1 MTILEDY
8 FRYRG
13 HKALSLSGSTS
24 GDEREKRMDEFNAPD
39 SPYFIFLLST
49 RAGGLGLNL
58 ATADTVI
65 IFDSDWNPMIHIP
78 AGFMKTIANPS
89 VNWLYQSEPC
99 PGTNGRTIPM
109 PRGKVIGGSSSINGL
124 IFSRGQKMDF
134 DVWAQKG
141 NRGWSYDDVL
151 PYFCRYESH
160 ENSEDNNLRGQSG
173 EMTITDLKWRDPL
186 CEAFIRGAESI
197 GIPRNP
203 DYNGAYQEGTSY
215 VQRTS
220 TGKLRMSAARAF
232 LKPARKRRNLRVIT
246 NAHATKI
253 LLDGKRATGVAYKRG
268 GFSGRSDEVHA
279 SREVIISGGTIN
291 SPQLLQLSG
300 IGPTNLLNNLGV
312 EVLHNLPG
320 VGENLRDHYGAR
332 LTARA
337 KNVDTINELAH
348 GPKLVGEIVKYF
360 LGRRSI
366 LELGPTLVY
375 CFWHSD
381 EMIRNADLQI
391 SFTPASYDEG
401 KQAKLDREPGF
412 SLAAWQQRPES
423 LGYVRARNKN
433 PFEKPQIQPNYLSH
447 EEDRRVLL
455 AGIKISR
462 RLMNTEALAPY
473 FDYEGYPGAHVQK
486 DDELLDVARQR
497 STTLYHL
504 MGTCRMATKTDPT
517 AVVDDQLCIHGLQ
530 NIRVIDASV
539 MPSMPSAN
547 LNAAVMMIA
556 EKGAD
561 MILGKPP
568 L

>member
-1 MTILEDY
+1 MAEQYDYVIVGAGTAGCVLANRLTACGKYTVCLLE
-8 FRYRG
+8 
-13 HKALSLSGSTS
+13 
-24 GDEREKRMDEFNAPD
+24 
-39 SPYFIFLLST
+39 
-49 RAGGLGLNL
+49 AGP
-58 ATADTVI
+58 
-65 IFDSDWNPMIHIP
+65 SDWNPMIHIP

-348 GPKLVGEIVKYF
+348 GPKLVGEIIKYF

-486 DDELLDVARQR
+486 DDELLEVARQR

-530 NIRVIDASV
+530 NIRVIDASI

>member
-1 MTILEDY
+1 MAEQYDYVIVGAGTAGCVLANRLTACGKYTVCLLE
-8 FRYRG
+8 
-13 HKALSLSGSTS
+13 
-24 GDEREKRMDEFNAPD
+24 
-39 SPYFIFLLST
+39 
-49 RAGGLGLNL
+49 AGP
-58 ATADTVI
+58 
-65 IFDSDWNPMIHIP
+65 SDWNPMIHIP

-99 PGTNGRTIPM
+99 PGTNGRSIPM
-109 PRGKVIGGSSSINGL
+109 PRGKVLGGSSSINGL

-160 ENSEDNNLRGQSG
+160 ENSEDKNLRGQSG

-253 LLDGKRATGVAYKRG
+253 LFDGKRATGVAYKRG

-348 GPKLVGEIVKYF
+348 GPKLVGEIIKYF

-530 NIRVIDASV
+530 NIRVIDASI

>member
-1 MTILEDY
+1 MADQFDYVIVGAGTAGCVLANRLTACGKYTVCLLE
-8 FRYRG
+8 
-13 HKALSLSGSTS
+13 
-24 GDEREKRMDEFNAPD
+24 
-39 SPYFIFLLST
+39 
-49 RAGGLGLNL
+49 AGPP
-58 ATADTVI
+58 
-65 IFDSDWNPMIHIP
+65 DWNPMIHIP

-99 PGTNGRTIPM
+99 PGTNWRTIPM
-109 PRGKVIGGSSSINGL
+109 PRGKVLGGSSSINGL
-124 IFSRGQKMDF
+124 IFNRGQKLDF

-151 PYFCRYESH
+151 PYFRRYESH
-160 ENSEDNNLRGQSG
+160 EDSADASYRGQTG

-186 CEAFIRGAESI
+186 CEAFIKGAESI

-232 LKPARKRRNLRVIT
+232 LKPARKRQNLRVIT
-246 NAHATKI
+246 NAQATKI
-253 LLDGKRATGVAYKRG
+253 LLDGRRAIGVAYNRG
-268 GFSGRSDEVHA
+268 GANGRPDQVYA
-279 SREVIISGGTIN
+279 GREVIIAGGTIN

-300 IGPTNLLNNLGV
+300 IGSAKLLNDLGIKV
-312 EVLHNLPG
+312 AHGLAG

-337 KNVDTINELAH
+337 KNVNTINELAH

-391 SFTPASYDEG
+391 SFTPASYKEG
-401 KQAKLDREPGF
+401 KQAKLDSDPGF

-423 LGYVRARNKN
+423 LGYVRARTKN

-455 AGIKISR
+455 AGIKVSR

-473 FDYEGYPGAHVQK
+473 FDYEGYPGVHIQN

-504 MGTCRMATKTDPT
+504 MGTCRMGTETDPT
-517 AVVDDQLCIHGLQ
+517 AVVDDKLRIHGLQ
-530 NIRVIDASV
+530 NLRVIDASI

-561 MILGKPP
+561 MVLGKPP

>member
-1 MTILEDY
+1 MAEQYDYVIVGAGTAGCVLANRLTACGKYTVCLLE
-8 FRYRG
+8 
-13 HKALSLSGSTS
+13 
-24 GDEREKRMDEFNAPD
+24 
-39 SPYFIFLLST
+39 
-49 RAGGLGLNL
+49 AGP
-58 ATADTVI
+58 
-65 IFDSDWNPMIHIP
+65 SDWNPMIHIP

-268 GFSGRSDEVHA
+268 GVLGRSDEVHA

-348 GPKLVGEIVKYF
+348 GPKLVGEIIKYF

-504 MGTCRMATKTDPT
+504 MGTCRMAAKTDPT

-530 NIRVIDASV
+530 NVRVIDASI

>member
-1 MTILEDY
+1 MAEQYDYVIVGAGTAGCVLANRLTACGKYTVCLLE
-8 FRYRG
+8 
-13 HKALSLSGSTS
+13 
-24 GDEREKRMDEFNAPD
+24 
-39 SPYFIFLLST
+39 
-49 RAGGLGLNL
+49 AGP
-58 ATADTVI
+58 
-65 IFDSDWNPMIHIP
+65 SDWNPMIHIP

-253 LLDGKRATGVAYKRG
+253 LFDGKRATGVAYKRG

-348 GPKLVGEIVKYF
+348 GPKLVGEIIKYF

-530 NIRVIDASV
+530 NIRVIDASI

>member
-1 MTILEDY
+1 MADQFDYVIVGAGTAGCVLANRLTACGKYTVCLLE
-8 FRYRG
+8 
-13 HKALSLSGSTS
+13 
-24 GDEREKRMDEFNAPD
+24 
-39 SPYFIFLLST
+39 
-49 RAGGLGLNL
+49 AGPP
-58 ATADTVI
+58 
-65 IFDSDWNPMIHIP
+65 DWNPMIHIP

-109 PRGKVIGGSSSINGL
+109 PRGKVLGGSSSINGL
-124 IFSRGQKMDF
+124 IFNRGQKMDF

-151 PYFCRYESH
+151 PYFRRYESH
-160 ENSEDNNLRGQSG
+160 EDSPDASYRGQTG

-186 CEAFIRGAESI
+186 CEAFIKGAESI

-232 LKPARKRRNLRVIT
+232 LKPARKRQNLRVIT

-253 LLDGKRATGVAYKRG
+253 LLDGKRAIGVAYNRG
-268 GFSGRSDEVHA
+268 RANGRSDQVYA
-279 SREVIISGGTIN
+279 SREVIIAGGTIN

-300 IGPTNLLNNLGV
+300 IGSAKLLNNLGIKV
-312 EVLHNLPG
+312 AHDLAG

-337 KNVDTINELAH
+337 KNVNTINELAH

-391 SFTPASYDEG
+391 SFTPASYKEG
-401 KQAKLDREPGF
+401 KQAKLDKEPGF

-455 AGIKISR
+455 AGIKVSR

-473 FDYEGYPGAHVQK
+473 FDYEGYPGVHIQN

-504 MGTCRMATKTDPT
+504 MGTCRMGTETDPT
-517 AVVDDQLCIHGLQ
+517 AVVDDKLRIHGLQ
-530 NIRVIDASV
+530 NLRVIDASI

-561 MILGKPP
+561 MVLGKPP

>member
-1 MTILEDY
+1 MAEQYDYVIVGAGTAGCVLANRLTACGKYTVCLLE
-8 FRYRG
+8 
-13 HKALSLSGSTS
+13 
-24 GDEREKRMDEFNAPD
+24 
-39 SPYFIFLLST
+39 
-49 RAGGLGLNL
+49 AGP
-58 ATADTVI
+58 
-65 IFDSDWNPMIHIP
+65 SDWNPMIHIP

-99 PGTNGRTIPM
+99 PGTNGRIIPM
-109 PRGKVIGGSSSINGL
+109 PRGKVLGGSSSINGL

-160 ENSEDNNLRGQSG
+160 ENSEDSNFRGQSG

-253 LLDGKRATGVAYKRG
+253 LFDGKRATGVAYKRG

-517 AVVDDQLCIHGLQ
+517 AVVDDQLCIHGLK
-530 NIRVIDASV
+530 NIRVIDASI

>member
-1 MTILEDY
+1 MAEQYDYVIVGAGTAGCVLANRLTACGKYTVCLLE
-8 FRYRG
+8 
-13 HKALSLSGSTS
+13 
-24 GDEREKRMDEFNAPD
+24 
-39 SPYFIFLLST
+39 
-49 RAGGLGLNL
+49 AGPP
-58 ATADTVI
+58 
-65 IFDSDWNPMIHIP
+65 DWNPMLHIP

-99 PGTNGRTIPM
+99 LGTNGRTIPM
-109 PRGKVIGGSSSINGL
+109 PRGKVLGGSSSINGL
-124 IFSRGQKMDF
+124 IFNRGQKMDF

-151 PYFCRYESH
+151 PYFRRYESH
-160 ENSEDNNLRGQSG
+160 EDSPDASYRGQTG

-186 CEAFIRGAESI
+186 CEAFIKGAESI

-232 LKPARKRRNLRVIT
+232 LRPARNRQNLRVIT
-246 NAHATKI
+246 NAHATKV
-253 LLDGKRATGVAYKRG
+253 LLDGKRAVGVAYKRG
-268 GFSGRSDEVHA
+268 GVSGRLDEVQA
-279 SREVIISGGTIN
+279 SREVIIAGGTIN

-300 IGPTNLLNNLGV
+300 IGSAKLLNELGIKV
-312 EVLHNLPG
+312 AHDLAG

-337 KNVDTINELAH
+337 KNVNTINELAR

-360 LGRRSI
+360 LGKRSI

-391 SFTPASYDEG
+391 SFTPASYKEG
-401 KQAKLDREPGF
+401 KQAKLDNEPGF
-412 SLAAWQQRPES
+412 SLASWQQRPES
-423 LGYVRARNKN
+423 LGYVRARNNN

-455 AGIKISR
+455 AGIKVSR
-462 RLMNTEALAPY
+462 RLMNTKALAPY
-473 FDYEGYPGAHVQK
+473 FDYEDYPGAHVQN

-504 MGTCRMATKTDPT
+504 MGTCRMGTDTDPT
-517 AVVDDQLCIHGLQ
+517 AVVDDKLRVHGLK
-530 NIRVIDASV
+530 NLRVIDASI

-561 MILGKPP
+561 MVLGKPP

>member
-1 MTILEDY
+1 MAEQFDYVIVGAGTAGCVLANRLTACGKYTVCLLE
-8 FRYRG
+8 
-13 HKALSLSGSTS
+13 
-24 GDEREKRMDEFNAPD
+24 
-39 SPYFIFLLST
+39 
-49 RAGGLGLNL
+49 AGPP
-58 ATADTVI
+58 
-65 IFDSDWNPMIHIP
+65 DWNPMIHIP

-109 PRGKVIGGSSSINGL
+109 PRGKVLGGSSSINGL
-124 IFSRGQKMDF
+124 IFNRGQKMDF

-151 PYFCRYESH
+151 PYFRRYESH
-160 ENSEDNNLRGQSG
+160 EDSPDANYRGQTG

-186 CEAFIRGAESI
+186 CEAFIKGAESI

-232 LKPARKRRNLRVIT
+232 LKPARKRQNLRVIT

-253 LLDGKRATGVAYKRG
+253 LLDGKRAIGVAYNRG
-268 GFSGRSDEVHA
+268 GANGRSDQVYA
-279 SREVIISGGTIN
+279 GREVIIAGGTIN

-300 IGPTNLLNNLGV
+300 IGSAKLLNDLGIKV
-312 EVLHNLPG
+312 AHDLAG

-337 KNVDTINELAH
+337 KNVNTINELAQ

-360 LGRRSI
+360 LGKRSI

-391 SFTPASYDEG
+391 SFTPASYKEG
-401 KQAKLDREPGF
+401 KQAKLDKEPGF

-455 AGIKISR
+455 AGIKVSR

-473 FDYEGYPGAHVQK
+473 FDYEGYPGVHIQN

-504 MGTCRMATKTDPT
+504 MGTCRMGTETDPT
-517 AVVDDQLCIHGLQ
+517 AVVDDQLRVHGIQ
-530 NIRVIDASV
+530 NLRVIDASI

-561 MILGKPP
+561 MVLGKPP

>member
-1 MTILEDY
+1 MADQFDYVIVGAGTAGCVLANRLTACGKYTVCLLE
-8 FRYRG
+8 
-13 HKALSLSGSTS
+13 
-24 GDEREKRMDEFNAPD
+24 
-39 SPYFIFLLST
+39 
-49 RAGGLGLNL
+49 AGPP
-58 ATADTVI
+58 
-65 IFDSDWNPMIHIP
+65 DWNPMIHIP

-109 PRGKVIGGSSSINGL
+109 PRGKVLGGSSSINGL
-124 IFSRGQKMDF
+124 IFNRGQKMDF

-141 NRGWSYDDVL
+141 NRGWSYDDLL
-151 PYFCRYESH
+151 PYFRRYESY
-160 ENSEDNNLRGQSG
+160 EDSPDASYRGQTG
-173 EMTITDLKWRDPL
+173 EMTITDLEWRDPL
-186 CEAFIRGAESI
+186 CEAFIKGAESI

-232 LKPARKRRNLRVIT
+232 LKPARKRPNLHVIT

-253 LLDGKRATGVAYKRG
+253 LLDGKRAIGVAYNLG
-268 GFSGRSDEVHA
+268 GANGRPDQVYA
-279 SREVIISGGTIN
+279 GREVIIAGGTIN

-300 IGPTNLLNNLGV
+300 IGSTKLLHDLGI
-312 EVLHNLPG
+312 EVKHELAG

-337 KNVDTINELAH
+337 KNINTINELAQ

-391 SFTPASYDEG
+391 SFTPASYKEG
-401 KQAKLDREPGF
+401 KQAKLDNEPGF
-412 SLAAWQQRPES
+412 SLASWQQRPES

-473 FDYEGYPGAHVQK
+473 FDCEDYPGVHIQN

-497 STTLYHL
+497 STTVYHL
-504 MGTCRMATKTDPT
+504 MGTCRMAPATDPT
-517 AVVDDQLCIHGLQ
+517 GVVDDQLRVHGMQ
-530 NIRVIDASV
+530 NLRVIDASI

-561 MILGKPP
+561 MVLGKPP

>member
-1 MTILEDY
+1 MADQFDYVIVGAGTAGCVLANRLTACGKYTVCLLE
-8 FRYRG
+8 
-13 HKALSLSGSTS
+13 
-24 GDEREKRMDEFNAPD
+24 
-39 SPYFIFLLST
+39 
-49 RAGGLGLNL
+49 AGPP
-58 ATADTVI
+58 
-65 IFDSDWNPMIHIP
+65 DWNPMIHIP

-124 IFSRGQKMDF
+124 IFNRGQKMDF

-151 PYFCRYESH
+151 PYFRRYESH
-160 ENSEDNNLRGQSG
+160 EDSPDASYRGQTG

-186 CEAFIRGAESI
+186 CEAFIKGAESI

-232 LKPARKRRNLRVIT
+232 LKPARKRQNLRVIT

-253 LLDGKRATGVAYKRG
+253 LLDGKRAIGIAYNRG
-268 GFSGRSDEVHA
+268 GANGRSDQVYA
-279 SREVIISGGTIN
+279 GREVIIAGGTIN

-300 IGPTNLLNNLGV
+300 IGSAKLLNDLGIKV
-312 EVLHNLPG
+312 AHDLAG

-337 KNVDTINELAH
+337 KNVNTINELAH

-391 SFTPASYDEG
+391 SFTPASYKEG
-401 KQAKLDREPGF
+401 KQAKLDKEPGF

-423 LGYVRARNKN
+423 LGYVRARNTN

-455 AGIKISR
+455 AGIKVSR

-473 FDYEGYPGAHVQK
+473 FDYEGYPGVHIQN

-504 MGTCRMATKTDPT
+504 MGTCRMGTETDPT
-517 AVVDDQLCIHGLQ
+517 AVVDDKLRIHGLQ
-530 NIRVIDASV
+530 NLRVIDASI

-561 MILGKPP
+561 MVLGKPP

>member
-1 MTILEDY
+1 MAEKYDYVIVGAGTAGCVLANRLTACGKYTVCLLE
-8 FRYRG
+8 
-13 HKALSLSGSTS
+13 
-24 GDEREKRMDEFNAPD
+24 
-39 SPYFIFLLST
+39 
-49 RAGGLGLNL
+49 AGPP
-58 ATADTVI
+58 
-65 IFDSDWNPMIHIP
+65 DWNPMIHIP

-151 PYFCRYESH
+151 PYFRRYESH
-160 ENSEDNNLRGQSG
+160 ENSVDNTFRGQSG

-186 CEAFIRGAESI
+186 CEAFIKGAESI

-232 LKPARKRRNLRVIT
+232 LKPARKRQNLRVIT

-268 GFSGRSDEVHA
+268 GVSGRSDEVHA
-279 SREVIISGGTIN
+279 SLEVIIAGGAIN
-291 SPQLLQLSG
+291 SPQLLQISG
-300 IGPTNLLNNLGV
+300 IGPANMLNDLGI
-312 EVLHNLPG
+312 EVVHDLAG

-348 GPKLVGEIVKYF
+348 GPKLFGEIVKYF

-391 SFTPASYDEG
+391 SFTPASYNEG
-401 KQAKLDREPGF
+401 KQAKLDKEPGF

-423 LGYVRARNKN
+423 LGYVRVRNKN

-455 AGIKISR
+455 AGIKVSR

-504 MGTCRMATKTDPT
+504 MGTCRMATETDPT
-517 AVVDDQLCIHGLQ
+517 AVVDDQLRIHGLQ
-530 NIRVIDASV
+530 NIRVIDASI

-561 MILGKPP
+561 MILRKPP

>member
-1 MTILEDY
+1 MAEQYDYVIVGAGTAGCVLANRLTACGKYTVCLLE
-8 FRYRG
+8 
-13 HKALSLSGSTS
+13 
-24 GDEREKRMDEFNAPD
+24 
-39 SPYFIFLLST
+39 
-49 RAGGLGLNL
+49 AGP
-58 ATADTVI
+58 
-65 IFDSDWNPMIHIP
+65 SDWNPMIHIP

-99 PGTNGRTIPM
+99 PGTNGRAIPM

-141 NRGWSYDDVL
+141 IRGWSYDDVL

-268 GFSGRSDEVHA
+268 GISGRSDEVHA

-473 FDYEGYPGAHVQK
+473 FDYEGYPGSHVQK

-530 NIRVIDASV
+530 NIRVIDASI

>member
-1 MTILEDY
+1 MAGQFDYVIVGAGTAGCVLANRLTACGKYTVCLLE
-8 FRYRG
+8 
-13 HKALSLSGSTS
+13 
-24 GDEREKRMDEFNAPD
+24 
-39 SPYFIFLLST
+39 
-49 RAGGLGLNL
+49 AGPP
-58 ATADTVI
+58 
-65 IFDSDWNPMIHIP
+65 DWNPMIHIP

-109 PRGKVIGGSSSINGL
+109 PRGKVLGGSSSINGL
-124 IFSRGQKMDF
+124 IFNRGQKMDF

-151 PYFCRYESH
+151 PYFRRYESH
-160 ENSEDNNLRGQSG
+160 EDSPDASYRGQTG

-186 CEAFIRGAESI
+186 CEAFIKGAESI

-232 LKPARKRRNLRVIT
+232 LKPARKRQNLRVIT

-253 LLDGKRATGVAYKRG
+253 LLDGKRAIGVAYNRG
-268 GFSGRSDEVHA
+268 GANGRPDQVYA
-279 SREVIISGGTIN
+279 GREVIIAGGTIN

-300 IGPTNLLNNLGV
+300 IGSAKLLNNLGIKV
-312 EVLHNLPG
+312 AHDLAG

-337 KNVDTINELAH
+337 KNVNTINELAH

-391 SFTPASYDEG
+391 SFTPASYKEG
-401 KQAKLDREPGF
+401 KQAKLDKEPGF

-455 AGIKISR
+455 AGIKVSR

-473 FDYEGYPGAHVQK
+473 FDYEGYPGVHIQN

-504 MGTCRMATKTDPT
+504 MGTCRMGTETDPT
-517 AVVDDQLCIHGLQ
+517 AVVDDKLRIHGLQ
-530 NIRVIDASV
+530 NLRVIDASI

-561 MILGKPP
+561 MVLGKPP

>member
-1 MTILEDY
+1 MADQFDYVIVGAGTAGCVLANRLTACGKYTVCLLE
-8 FRYRG
+8 
-13 HKALSLSGSTS
+13 
-24 GDEREKRMDEFNAPD
+24 
-39 SPYFIFLLST
+39 
-49 RAGGLGLNL
+49 AGPP
-58 ATADTVI
+58 
-65 IFDSDWNPMIHIP
+65 DWNPMIHIP

-109 PRGKVIGGSSSINGL
+109 PRGKVLGGSSSINGL
-124 IFSRGQKMDF
+124 IFNRGQKMDF

-151 PYFCRYESH
+151 PYFRRYESH
-160 ENSEDNNLRGQSG
+160 EDSPDASYRGQTG

-186 CEAFIRGAESI
+186 CEAFIKGAESI

-232 LKPARKRRNLRVIT
+232 LKPARKRQNLRVIT

-253 LLDGKRATGVAYKRG
+253 LLDGKRAIGIAYNRG
-268 GFSGRSDEVHA
+268 GANGRSDQVYA
-279 SREVIISGGTIN
+279 GREVIIAGGTIN

-300 IGPTNLLNNLGV
+300 IGSAKLLHDLGIKV
-312 EVLHNLPG
+312 AHDLAG

-337 KNVDTINELAH
+337 KNVNTINELAH

-391 SFTPASYDEG
+391 SFTPASYKEG
-401 KQAKLDREPGF
+401 KQAKLDKEPGF

-455 AGIKISR
+455 AGIKVSR

-473 FDYEGYPGAHVQK
+473 FDYEGYPGVHIQN

-504 MGTCRMATKTDPT
+504 MGTCRMGTETDPT
-517 AVVDDQLCIHGLQ
+517 AVVDDKLRIHGLQ
-530 NIRVIDASV
+530 NLRVIDASI
-539 MPSMPSAN
+539 MPAMPSAN

-561 MILGKPP
+561 MVLGKPP

>member
-1 MTILEDY
+1 MAEQFDYVIVGAGTAGCVLANRLTACGKYTVCLLE
-8 FRYRG
+8 
-13 HKALSLSGSTS
+13 
-24 GDEREKRMDEFNAPD
+24 
-39 SPYFIFLLST
+39 
-49 RAGGLGLNL
+49 AGPP
-58 ATADTVI
+58 
-65 IFDSDWNPMIHIP
+65 DWNPMIHIP

-124 IFSRGQKMDF
+124 IFNRGQKMDF

-151 PYFCRYESH
+151 PYFRRYESH
-160 ENSEDNNLRGQSG
+160 EDSPDASYRGQTG

-186 CEAFIRGAESI
+186 CEAFIKGAESI

-232 LKPARKRRNLRVIT
+232 LKPARKRQNLCVIT

-253 LLDGKRATGVAYKRG
+253 LLDGKRAIGVAYNQG
-268 GFSGRSDEVHA
+268 GANGRPDQVYA
-279 SREVIISGGTIN
+279 GREVIIAGGTIN

-300 IGPTNLLNNLGV
+300 IGSAKLLNDLGIKV
-312 EVLHNLPG
+312 AHDLAG

-337 KNVDTINELAH
+337 KNVNTINELAH

-391 SFTPASYDEG
+391 SFTPASYKEG
-401 KQAKLDREPGF
+401 KQAKLDKEPGF

-455 AGIKISR
+455 AGIKVSR

-473 FDYEGYPGAHVQK
+473 FDYEGYPGVHIQN

-504 MGTCRMATKTDPT
+504 MGTCRMGTETDPT
-517 AVVDDQLCIHGLQ
+517 AVVDDKLRIHGLQ
-530 NIRVIDASV
+530 NLRVIDASI

-561 MILGKPP
+561 MVLGKPP

>member
-1 MTILEDY
+1 MAEQYDYVIVGAGTAGCVLANRLTACGKYTVCLLE
-8 FRYRG
+8 
-13 HKALSLSGSTS
+13 
-24 GDEREKRMDEFNAPD
+24 
-39 SPYFIFLLST
+39 
-49 RAGGLGLNL
+49 AGP
-58 ATADTVI
+58 
-65 IFDSDWNPMIHIP
+65 SDWNPMIHIP

-160 ENSEDNNLRGQSG
+160 ENSEDTNLRGQSG

-268 GFSGRSDEVHA
+268 GVLGRSDEVHA

-530 NIRVIDASV
+530 NIRVIDASI

>member
-1 MTILEDY
+1 MAEQYDYVIVGAGTAGCVLANRLTACGKYTVCLLE
-8 FRYRG
+8 
-13 HKALSLSGSTS
+13 
-24 GDEREKRMDEFNAPD
+24 
-39 SPYFIFLLST
+39 
-49 RAGGLGLNL
+49 AGP
-58 ATADTVI
+58 
-65 IFDSDWNPMIHIP
+65 SDWNPMIHIP

-253 LLDGKRATGVAYKRG
+253 LFDGKRATGVAFKRG

-348 GPKLVGEIVKYF
+348 GPKLVGEIIKYF

-530 NIRVIDASV
+530 NIRVIDASI

>member
-1 MTILEDY
+1 MAEQYDYVIVGAGTAGCVLANRLTACGKYTVCLLE
-8 FRYRG
+8 
-13 HKALSLSGSTS
+13 
-24 GDEREKRMDEFNAPD
+24 
-39 SPYFIFLLST
+39 
-49 RAGGLGLNL
+49 AGP
-58 ATADTVI
+58 
-65 IFDSDWNPMIHIP
+65 SDWNPMIHIP

-160 ENSEDNNLRGQSG
+160 ENSEDKNLRGQSG

-253 LLDGKRATGVAYKRG
+253 LFDGKRATGVAFKRG

-348 GPKLVGEIVKYF
+348 GPKLVGEIIKYF

-530 NIRVIDASV
+530 NVRVIDASI

>member
-1 MTILEDY
+1 MAEQYDYVIVGAGTAGCVLANRLTACGKYTVCLLE
-8 FRYRG
+8 
-13 HKALSLSGSTS
+13 
-24 GDEREKRMDEFNAPD
+24 
-39 SPYFIFLLST
+39 
-49 RAGGLGLNL
+49 AGP
-58 ATADTVI
+58 
-65 IFDSDWNPMIHIP
+65 SDWNPMIHIP

-253 LLDGKRATGVAYKRG
+253 LFDGKRATGVAYKRG
-268 GFSGRSDEVHA
+268 GVSGRSDEVHA

-348 GPKLVGEIVKYF
+348 GPKLVGEIIKYF

-530 NIRVIDASV
+530 NIRVIDASI

>member
-1 MTILEDY
+1 MADQFDY
-8 FRYRG
+8 IIVGAGSAGCVLANRLTACGRYRVCV
-13 HKALSLSGSTS
+13 L
-24 GDEREKRMDEFNAPD
+24 E
-39 SPYFIFLLST
+39 
-49 RAGGLGLNL
+49 AGPN
-58 ATADTVI
+58 
-65 IFDSDWNPMIHIP
+65 DWHPFIHIP
-78 AGFMKTIANPS
+78 AGFMKTLVNS
-89 VNWLYQSEPC
+89 NVNWMYQSEPSE
-99 PGTNGRTIPM
+99 GTNGRSIPT

-124 IFSRGQKMDF
+124 IFNRGQRMDF
-134 DVWAQKG
+134 DVWAQRGNKG
-141 NRGWSYDDVL
+141 WGYDDIL
-151 PYFCRYESH
+151 PYFQRFESH
-160 ENSEDNNLRGQSG
+160 QDQSDEKFRGKSG
-173 EMTITDLKWRDPL
+173 EMTITNLGWRDPL
-186 CEAFIRGAESI
+186 CEAFIEGAASL

-203 DYNGAYQEGTSY
+203 DYNGETQLGTSY

-220 TGKLRMSAARAF
+220 TGKIRMSAARAF
-232 LKPARKRRNLRVIT
+232 LKPAKKRENLTIIT
-246 NAHATKI
+246 NAHATEI
-253 LLDGKRATGVAYKRG
+253 LLDGKCATGIAYRRG
-268 GFSGRSDEVHA
+268 GANGKIYKIHA
-279 SREVIISGGTIN
+279 AREVIISGGTIN
-291 SPQLLQLSG
+291 SPHLLQISG
-300 IGPTNLLNNLGV
+300 IGNPDLLNSLGI
-312 EVLHNLPG
+312 EVKHALPG

-530 NIRVIDASV
+530 NIRVIDASI

>member
-1 MTILEDY
+1 MAEQYDYVIVGAGTAGCVLANRLTACGKYTVCLLE
-8 FRYRG
+8 
-13 HKALSLSGSTS
+13 
-24 GDEREKRMDEFNAPD
+24 
-39 SPYFIFLLST
+39 
-49 RAGGLGLNL
+49 AGP
-58 ATADTVI
+58 
-65 IFDSDWNPMIHIP
+65 SDWNPMIHIP

-253 LLDGKRATGVAYKRG
+253 LFDGKRATGVAYKRG

-348 GPKLVGEIVKYF
+348 GPKLVGEIIKYF

-486 DDELLDVARQR
+486 DDELLEVARQR

-530 NIRVIDASV
+530 NIRVIDASI

>member
-1 MTILEDY
+1 MAEQFDYVIVGAGTAGCVLANRLTACGKYTVCLLE
-8 FRYRG
+8 
-13 HKALSLSGSTS
+13 
-24 GDEREKRMDEFNAPD
+24 
-39 SPYFIFLLST
+39 
-49 RAGGLGLNL
+49 AGPP
-58 ATADTVI
+58 
-65 IFDSDWNPMIHIP
+65 DWNPMIHIP

-99 PGTNGRTIPM
+99 TGTNGRTIPM
-109 PRGKVIGGSSSINGL
+109 PRGKVLGGSSSINGL
-124 IFSRGQKMDF
+124 IFNRGQKMDF

-151 PYFCRYESH
+151 PYFRRYESH
-160 ENSEDNNLRGQSG
+160 EDSPDASYRGQTG

-186 CEAFIRGAESI
+186 CEAFIKGAESI

-232 LKPARKRRNLRVIT
+232 LKPARKRQNLRVIT

-253 LLDGKRATGVAYKRG
+253 LLDGKRAIGVAYNRG
-268 GFSGRSDEVHA
+268 GANGRLDQVYA
-279 SREVIISGGTIN
+279 GREVIIAGGTIN

-300 IGPTNLLNNLGV
+300 IGSAKLLNDLGIAV
-312 EVLHNLPG
+312 AHDLAG

-337 KNVDTINELAH
+337 KNVNTINELAH

-391 SFTPASYDEG
+391 SFTPASYKEG
-401 KQAKLDREPGF
+401 KQAKLDKEPGF

-455 AGIKISR
+455 AGIKVSR

-473 FDYEGYPGAHVQK
+473 FDYEGYPGVHIQN

-504 MGTCRMATKTDPT
+504 MGTCRMGTEADPT
-517 AVVDDQLCIHGLQ
+517 AVVDDKLRIRGLQ
-530 NIRVIDASV
+530 NLRVIDASI

-561 MILGKPP
+561 MVLGKPP

>member
-1 MTILEDY
+1 MAEQYDYVIVGAGTAGCVLANRLTACGKYTVCLLE
-8 FRYRG
+8 
-13 HKALSLSGSTS
+13 
-24 GDEREKRMDEFNAPD
+24 
-39 SPYFIFLLST
+39 
-49 RAGGLGLNL
+49 AGP
-58 ATADTVI
+58 
-65 IFDSDWNPMIHIP
+65 SDWNPMIHIP

-253 LLDGKRATGVAYKRG
+253 LFDGKRATGVAYKRG
-268 GFSGRSDEVHA
+268 GVSGRSDEVHA

-348 GPKLVGEIVKYF
+348 GPKLVGEIIKYF

-530 NIRVIDASV
+530 NIRVIDASI

-561 MILGKPP
+561 MILGKSP

>member
-1 MTILEDY
+1 MADQFDYVIVGAGTAGCVLANRLTACGKYTVCLLE
-8 FRYRG
+8 
-13 HKALSLSGSTS
+13 
-24 GDEREKRMDEFNAPD
+24 
-39 SPYFIFLLST
+39 
-49 RAGGLGLNL
+49 AGPP
-58 ATADTVI
+58 
-65 IFDSDWNPMIHIP
+65 DWNPMIHIP

-109 PRGKVIGGSSSINGL
+109 PRGKVLGGSSSINGL
-124 IFSRGQKMDF
+124 IFNRGQKMDF

-151 PYFCRYESH
+151 PYFRRYESH
-160 ENSEDNNLRGQSG
+160 EDSPDASYRGQTG

-186 CEAFIRGAESI
+186 CEAFIKGAESI

-232 LKPARKRRNLRVIT
+232 LKPARKRQNLRVIT

-253 LLDGKRATGVAYKRG
+253 LLDGKRAIGIAYNRG
-268 GFSGRSDEVHA
+268 GANGRSDQVYA
-279 SREVIISGGTIN
+279 GREVIIAGGTIN

-300 IGPTNLLNNLGV
+300 IGSAKLLHDLGIKV
-312 EVLHNLPG
+312 AHDLAG

-337 KNVDTINELAH
+337 KNVNTINELAH

-360 LGRRSI
+360 LGKRSI

-391 SFTPASYDEG
+391 SFTPASYKEG
-401 KQAKLDREPGF
+401 KQAKLDKEPGF

-455 AGIKISR
+455 AGIKVSR

-473 FDYEGYPGAHVQK
+473 FDYEGYPGVHIQN

-504 MGTCRMATKTDPT
+504 MGTCRMGTETDPT
-517 AVVDDQLCIHGLQ
+517 AVVDDKLRIHGLQ
-530 NIRVIDASV
+530 NIRVIDASI

-561 MILGKPP
+561 MVLGKPP

>member
-1 MTILEDY
+1 MSDHFDYVIVGAGTAGCVLANRLTACGKYTVCLLE
-8 FRYRG
+8 
-13 HKALSLSGSTS
+13 
-24 GDEREKRMDEFNAPD
+24 
-39 SPYFIFLLST
+39 
-49 RAGGLGLNL
+49 AGPP
-58 ATADTVI
+58 
-65 IFDSDWNPMIHIP
+65 DWNPLIHIP

-109 PRGKVIGGSSSINGL
+109 PRGKVLGGSSSINGL
-124 IFSRGQKMDF
+124 IFNRGQKMDF

-141 NRGWSYDDVL
+141 NRGWSYDDLL
-151 PYFCRYESH
+151 PYFRRYESY
-160 ENSEDNNLRGQSG
+160 EDSPDTSYRGQTG
-173 EMTITDLKWRDPL
+173 EMTITDLEWRDPL
-186 CEAFIRGAESI
+186 CEAFIKGAESI

-232 LKPARKRRNLRVIT
+232 LKPARKRPNLHVIT

-253 LLDGKRATGVAYKRG
+253 LLDGKRAIGVAYNQG
-268 GFSGRSDEVHA
+268 GANGRPDQVYA
-279 SREVIISGGTIN
+279 GREVIIAGGTIN

-300 IGPTNLLNNLGV
+300 IGSTKLLHDLGI
-312 EVLHNLPG
+312 EVKHELAG

-337 KNVDTINELAH
+337 KNINTINELAQ

-391 SFTPASYDEG
+391 SFTPASYKEG
-401 KQAKLDREPGF
+401 KQAKLDNEPGF
-412 SLAAWQQRPES
+412 SLASWQQRPES

-473 FDYEGYPGAHVQK
+473 FDYEDYPGVHIQN

-497 STTLYHL
+497 STTVYHL
-504 MGTCRMATKTDPT
+504 MGTCRMAPATDPT
-517 AVVDDQLCIHGLQ
+517 GVVDDQLRVHGMQ
-530 NIRVIDASV
+530 NLRVIDASI

-561 MILGKPP
+561 MVLGKPP

>member
-1 MTILEDY
+1 MAEQYDYVIVGAGTAGCVLANRLTACGKYTVCLLE
-8 FRYRG
+8 
-13 HKALSLSGSTS
+13 
-24 GDEREKRMDEFNAPD
+24 
-39 SPYFIFLLST
+39 
-49 RAGGLGLNL
+49 AGP
-58 ATADTVI
+58 
-65 IFDSDWNPMIHIP
+65 SDWNPMIHIP
-78 AGFMKTIANPS
+78 AGFMKTIGNPS

-253 LLDGKRATGVAYKRG
+253 LFDGKRAIGVAYKRG

-348 GPKLVGEIVKYF
+348 GPKLVGEIIKYF

-530 NIRVIDASV
+530 NIRVIDASI